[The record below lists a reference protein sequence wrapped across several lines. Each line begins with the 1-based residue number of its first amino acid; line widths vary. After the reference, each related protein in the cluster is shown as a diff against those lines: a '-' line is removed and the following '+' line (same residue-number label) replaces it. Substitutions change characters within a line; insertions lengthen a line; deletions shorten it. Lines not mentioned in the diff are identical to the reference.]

1 MKIKLKIGTLLEE
14 KKYKIPVTT
23 QNQSTPHLFKHLTE
37 NSSAF
42 KEESQWL
49 TVCEI
54 CFCL

>member
-42 KEESQWL
+42 KEESQ
-49 TVCEI
+49 
-54 CFCL
+54 